1 MSRKGNCLDNAL
13 MENLF
18 GLLKQEMFYG
28 NKFQY
33 FDRFKQAIYQYIN
46 FYNNERIKKLI
57 GLPPKNYYH

>member
-1 MSRKGNCLDNAL
+1 
-13 MENLF
+13 

-33 FDRFKQAIYQYIN
+33 FDRLKQAIYQYIN